1 MYCTLPQKNK
11 VSYFLTIKR
20 CILQASLQI
29 FASCPILRVSRLDP
43 SKMQNYKMWGAIAC
57 GSGLRSLLDAMR
69 FLWGDSF
76 GAIPLGRFLWGD
88 RIVK

>member
-43 SKMQNYKMWGAIAC
+43 IKLF
-57 GSGLRSLLDAMR
+57 LRSGNAQRVL
-69 FLWGDSF
+69 FLVSNSHF
-76 GAIPLGRFLWGD
+76 EKNKIKFS
-88 RIVK
+88 

>member
-29 FASCPILRVSRLDP
+29 FASCPIERVEGNITVPPLP
-43 SKMQNYKMWGAIAC
+43 SETVLASFPAHGYSMCFHFVNMGLQAAII
-57 GSGLRSLLDAMR
+57 GSFIIVAMTM
-69 FLWGDSF
+69 
-76 GAIPLGRFLWGD
+76 
-88 RIVK
+88 

>member
-43 SKMQNYKMWGAIAC
+43 YLRYFLATDVVKESSSLYK
-57 GSGLRSLLDAMR
+57 RQE
-69 FLWGDSF
+69 
-76 GAIPLGRFLWGD
+76 
-88 RIVK
+88 